1 MKNFRSLR
9 VMGVA
14 QLLAV
19 ACVFSM
25 VSLPAASAKGLV
37 AVPARVTQAKQDFE
51 LHNET
56 GLEITNVYLSETG
69 KTNWEEDVL
78 GQDTLESG
86 DSVNISFG
94 GQKAN
99 IWDMK
104 VVFSNGKEDFWLK
117 LNLSQ
122 LTDITISFKN
132 GKTWATT
139 KNGD

>member
-1 MKNFRSLR
+1 MKNFR
-9 VMGVA
+9 A
-14 QLLAV
+14 QRMTLIASLLA
-19 ACVFSM
+19 FTFMLST
-25 VSLPAASAKGLV
+25 VSLPAASATGLPV
-37 AVPARVTQAKQDFE
+37 VPPQSKQDFE

-86 DSVNISFG
+86 SSVNITFA

-104 VVFSNGKEDFWLK
+104 VVFSNGKEDFWMK

-132 GKTWATT
+132 GKAWATT

>member
-9 VMGVA
+9 MLGIA
-14 QLLAV
+14 QILAV
-19 ACVFSM
+19 TFVLST
-25 VSLPAASAKGLV
+25 VSLPAASAKGIV
-37 AVPARVTQAKQDFE
+37 TIPAPVMQAKQDFE

-86 DSVNISFG
+86 DSVNITFS